1 MTTDRTGPSV
11 RRVTQTSPAPGPAD
25 PLAPER
31 SAPGARWTAEEV
43 AQQPALWRE
52 VARAAATAPRV
63 PADLLARE
71 DLRVVLTGAGT
82 SAFAGGLLAPAL
94 ARALGRRVEAV
105 ATTDVVPSPADAFA
119 DDVPTLL
126 VSFARSGDSPE
137 SLAATRLA
145 DELLTE
151 CHHLVVTCNPDGAL
165 ARAHAHAPR
174 STVLLMPPAADDRAF
189 AMTSSLTCMTVA
201 TRLALD
207 PAVPADAV
215 ERVAAAA
222 EQVLATAPARTRAL
236 AAQAPPRVV
245 YLGSGALTALARE
258 SALKLLELTAG
269 RVVAYADSSL
279 GFRHG
284 PKAVL
289 DPTTLVVVLVSGDP
303 HARRYDLDLVAEL
316 RAGLPAGHVVVVT
329 GDAADGD
336 AGGADGDDGA
346 TWRVPGLEGLDDAWR
361 ALPFVVHAQLLALQT
376 SVHLGLTP
384 DNPFPTGEVNRVVQ
398 GVTVHPYDAGPAAA
412 RTDPSTS
419 APS

>member
-1 MTTDRTGPSV
+1 M
-11 RRVTQTSPAPGPAD
+11 TQTSPSSAGPAD

-94 ARALGRRVEAV
+94 ARALGRRVDAV

-119 DDVPTLL
+119 DDVPTRL

-145 DELLTE
+145 DQLLTE

-165 ARAHAHAPR
+165 ARAHADVDR

-236 AAQAPPRVV
+236 AATAPARVV

-269 RVVAYADSSL
+269 RVVAYADSPL

-303 HARRYDLDLVAEL
+303 HARRYDIDLVAEL

-329 GDAADGD
+329 GDAEDGD
-336 AGGADGDDGA
+336 ADGADGA
-346 TWRVPGLEGLDDAWR
+346 TWLVPGLEGLDDAWR
-361 ALPFVVHAQLLALQT
+361 ALPYVVHAQLLALQT

-384 DNPFPTGEVNRVVQ
+384 DNPFPTGEVNRVVR

-412 RTDPSTS
+412 RTDPPTA